1 MTCNRSTSADTW
13 NALGDCADLNGD
25 AGQQWVALYAC
36 RNNEVMQP
44 ILADSLKAVR
54 ESSIIPAGYT
64 TGIHMFGSD
73 SIFNMNNKTYDWNQS
88 APGVFVYF
96 QIDEEAPVKAGTS
109 GSAFTAGW
117 IALAAAAGMAVGAAG
132 SVLFRET
139 AGKKKETAA
148 GS

>member
-54 ESSIIPAGYT
+54 ESSIR
-64 TGIHMFGSD
+64 HLGSD
-73 SIFNMNNKTYDWNQS
+73 RR
-88 APGVFVYF
+88 
-96 QIDEEAPVKAGTS
+96 DERHREGLLRHGLAG
-109 GSAFTAGW
+109 
-117 IALAAAAGMAVGAAG
+117 
-132 SVLFRET
+132 
-139 AGKKKETAA
+139 
-148 GS
+148 